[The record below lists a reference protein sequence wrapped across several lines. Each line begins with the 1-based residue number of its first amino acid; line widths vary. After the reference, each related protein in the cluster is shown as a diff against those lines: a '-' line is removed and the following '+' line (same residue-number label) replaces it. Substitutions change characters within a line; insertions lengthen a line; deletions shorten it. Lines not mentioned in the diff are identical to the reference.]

1 MKKKMISIALVAI
14 LVLSSLL
21 ILLPP
26 IASDSGGDTGARQTD
41 VMMVS
46 DDVRGTPAGFWTAV
60 NAVKALGFS
69 VTAYGTESAVPSNWD
84 TVGYKAVFWH
94 CGGKPPTY
102 WQGANSVNQRA
113 LVRFVQNGGHV
124 FYSGDTVNYAIGWYL
139 PMRDF
144 IGHYYFGPMGG
155 GGNTRAWT
163 FRVSDPTHPINND
176 PNVLPSQWTSKN
188 SNIIWWSPSF
198 IVNNGKAIIDTPQ
211 ISSIYNMNVIVWEP
225 AQDPLYPGG
234 PYDNYGKTVYL
245 RTCFVDQFGATTV
258 GVDPTV
264 VDMITPFEQNV
275 ATWFLGSAGIRA
287 EGRIEPQSLNLD
299 SMGNY
304 INIKVENFPDN
315 PEYIPMDVDGSS
327 VELAGVGADLKY
339 GTWNSN
345 KYIGKVDRLLVEDAI
360 GAPGVEVEVEFKGKL
375 YDGTGFMGIATI
387 KAH

>member
-1 MKKKMISIALVAI
+1 MRRLTISFVIVAI
-14 LVLSSLL
+14 LLLSSIAVL
-21 ILLPP
+21 IPP
-26 IASDSGGDTGARQTD
+26 VASNDGDDTRQVED
-41 VMMVS
+41 VIMVC

-60 NAVKALGFS
+60 NAVKGLGFS
-69 VTAYGTESAVPSNWD
+69 VKAYGTESAVPSNWD

-94 CGGKPPTY
+94 CGGRPPTY
-102 WQGANSVNQRA
+102 WQGANSNNQRA

-124 FYSGDTVNYAIGWYL
+124 CYTGDTVNYAIGWYL

-188 SNIIWWSPSF
+188 SNTIWWSPSF

-211 ISSIYNMNVIVWEP
+211 ISSTYNMNVIVWEP

-275 ATWFLGSAGIRA
+275 ATWFLGSTGIPA
-287 EGRIEPQSLNLD
+287 DVKLEPQSLNLD

-304 INIKVENFPDN
+304 VSVKVEGFPDN
-315 PEYIPMDVDGSS
+315 PEYTPRDVDGSS
-327 VELAGVGADLKY
+327 CNVGGVGVDLKF
-339 GTWNSN
+339 GTWNN
-345 KYIGKVDRLLVEDAI
+345 NRWIGKADRLLVEDAI
-360 GAPGVEVEVEFKGKL
+360 GTPGDEVEVDISGKL
-375 YDGTGFMGIATI
+375 NDGTGFTGKAVI
-387 KAH
+387 KAL